1 MERSPKNLYS
11 PEFREQAASLCQ
23 EEKLGLTETAKRLS
37 IPTGTLKNW
46 VAIARQGKLG
56 NVGKQQKLPSDLE
69 MGLAKVKRGLAEV
82 KMERGL
88 LKKCAAYFARA
99 SA

>member
-11 PEFREQAASLCQ
+11 PEFREQAISLCQ

-37 IPTGTLKNW
+37 FPTGTLKNW
-46 VAIARQGKLG
+46 AAIARQGKLG
-56 NVGKQQKLPSDLE
+56 NVGKRQKLPSDLE
-69 MGLAKVKRGLAEV
+69 LAKVKRGLAEV